1 MSADNGY
8 RYIDR
13 EKSWLA
19 FNARVLQEAADES
32 VPLLERLR
40 FIGIFSNNLDEFFRV
55 RFAAVR
61 RLSLSGVSGEKI
73 LGGISA
79 QQLVKDITEIVIK
92 QQAESLRI
100 LRLIEDELVKQNII
114 IIDETE
120 VTGEHENFVKDF
132 FIQKI
137 SPELVTII
145 LNDLAEFPLLK
156 DTSGYL
162 AVKLVMKT
170 EQKPSILGLVKPKQ
184 EIRYAIIEIP
194 KNTNRIVEL
203 PSKDGKQYLMLLDDV
218 IRYNLSSIF
227 NIFDYESISAHMIKI
242 TRDAQLDIDS
252 DMSKSMLEKIA
263 TSVKDRRIG
272 EPVRFVYDQSIGKDT
287 LKFFLDKMG
296 IHASDG
302 IIPGGRYHNRRDYM
316 NFPNLGRFDL
326 LYQPKTPLPV
336 EGLSLDGSILNR
348 IAQKDYLINAPFQSF
363 SYLIK
368 FLREAALDPKVTAI
382 KITLYRLAKNSQI
395 VSSLINAAK
404 NGKKVTVQIE
414 LQARFDEASNISYA
428 EQMQQEGIEL
438 IFGIKGLKVHSK
450 ICVIDRVENGK
461 VKRYGFI
468 STGNF
473 NETTA
478 KIYTDLTLFTSH
490 QQILK
495 DVAKI
500 FDFFDVNYRLHRYK
514 HLIVSPHYTRS
525 KFYKLIDREI
535 NNAIAGRPAYMNL
548 KMNSLSDTAMIDKLY
563 EASNAGVKIKLQVR
577 GICSLIPGVK
587 GMSENIEAISIVDY
601 LLEHTRCYI
610 FCNNDD
616 PEVFISS
623 ADFMTRNLDGRV
635 EVTCPIYDADIKKQI
650 IDTFNVGWKGN
661 VKARYHSEKFDNK
674 YRIRKEGEPVFRAQ
688 FETYNYYRDR
698 LDFCE
703 IPAKNK
709 INS

>member
-1 MSADNGY
+1 MSTDSRF

-55 RFAAVR
+55 RFAAIR
-61 RLSLSGVSGEKI
+61 RLSLSGQTGEKI

-79 QQLVKDITEIVIK
+79 QQLVKEITEIVIK
-92 QQAESLRI
+92 QQAESLRV
-100 LRLIEDELVKQNII
+100 LNTIEKELVKQNII
-114 IIDETE
+114 IIDENE
-120 VTGEHENFVKDF
+120 VSEEHEHFIKDF

-162 AVKLVMKT
+162 AIKLVMKS
-170 EQKPSILGLVKPKQ
+170 EQKSSVLGLIKKVKP
-184 EIRYAIIEIP
+184 EVRYAIIEIP

-203 PSKDGKQYLMLLDDV
+203 PNKDGKQYLIMLDDL

-272 EPVRFVYDQSIGKDT
+272 EPVRFVYDQHIEKDT
-287 LKFFLDKMG
+287 LKFFLSKMG
-296 IHASDG
+296 IDVSDG
-302 IIPGGRYHNRRDYM
+302 VIPGGRYHNRRDYM

-326 LYQPKTPLPV
+326 LYPPRVPLPV
-336 EGLSLDGSILNR
+336 EGLSLDGSLLNK
-348 IAQKDYLINAPFQSF
+348 IAKKDYLINAPFQSF

-368 FLREAALDPKVTAI
+368 FLREAALDPKVTSI

-395 VSSLINAAK
+395 ISSLINAAK

-450 ICVIDRVENGK
+450 ICLIDRIEDGK
-461 VKRYGFI
+461 LKRYGFI

-473 NETTA
+473 NESTA

-495 DVAKI
+495 DVSKI
-500 FDFFDVNYRLHRYK
+500 FDFFDVNYRIHRYK

-535 NNAIAGRPAYMNL
+535 NNAIMGRPAYINL
-548 KMNSLSDTAMIDKLY
+548 KMNSISDYPMIDKLY

-587 GMSENIEAISIVDY
+587 GMSENIEAVSIVDY
-601 LLEHTRCYI
+601 FLEHTRSFI

-635 EVTCPIYDADIKKQI
+635 EVACPIYDDTIKKQI
-650 IDTFNVGWKGN
+650 IDTFNIGWKGN
-661 VKARYHSEKFDNK
+661 VKARYHSEKFENN
-674 YRIRKEGEPVFRAQ
+674 YRIRAEGEPIFRAQ
-688 FETYNYYRDR
+688 HETYNYYKER
-698 LDFCE
+698 LE
-703 IPAKNK
+703 TLN
-709 INS
+709 N

>member
-1 MSADNGY
+1 MSTEKKY

-19 FNARVLQEAADES
+19 FNARVLQEAADIT

-40 FIGIFSNNLDEFFRV
+40 FLGIFSNNLDEFFRV
-55 RFAAVR
+55 RFAAIR
-61 RLSLSGVSGEKI
+61 RLSLTGVSGEKL

-92 QQAESLRI
+92 QQADSLRI
-100 LRLIEDELVKQNII
+100 LSDIEAQLVKENII
-114 IIDETE
+114 IINENEITKDQ
-120 VTGEHENFVKDF
+120 ENFINDF
-132 FIQKI
+132 FIQKV

-162 AVKLVMKT
+162 TIKLVMKS
-170 EQKPSILGLVKPKQ
+170 EQKTKLLGIVKAKS
-184 EIRYAIIEIP
+184 EVRYAIIEMP
-194 KNTNRIVEL
+194 KNINRIVVL
-203 PSKDGKQYLMLLDDV
+203 PPKNGKQYLILLDDV
-218 IRYNLSSIF
+218 IRYNLNSIF

-252 DMSKSMLEKIA
+252 DLSKSMLEKIA

-272 EPVRFVYDQSIGKDT
+272 EPVRFVYDSAIDKDT
-287 LKFFLDKMG
+287 LKFFLSKMR
-296 IHASDG
+296 IDASDS

-316 NFPNLGRFDL
+316 NFPNLGRTDL
-326 LYQPKTPLPV
+326 LYQPKLPLPV
-336 EGLSLDGSILNR
+336 EGLSFDGSILNK
-348 IAQKDYLINAPFQSF
+348 IALKDFLVYAPYQSF
-363 SYLIK
+363 SYVIK
-368 FLREAALDPKVTAI
+368 FLREAALDPKVTSI

-395 VSSLINAAK
+395 ISSLINAAK

-450 ICVIDRVENGK
+450 ICVIDRIEEGK
-461 VKRYGFI
+461 LKRYGII

-473 NETTA
+473 NESTA
-478 KIYTDLTLFTSH
+478 KIYTDVTLLTSH

-495 DVAKI
+495 DVAKV
-500 FDFFDVNYRLHRYK
+500 FDFFDVNYRIHRYK

-535 NNAIAGRPAYMNL
+535 LHANLGKPAFIKL
-548 KMNSLSDTAMIDKLY
+548 KMNSLSDFPMIDKLY
-563 EASNAGVKIKLQVR
+563 DASNAGVKIQLQIR

-587 GMSENIEAISIVDY
+587 GMSENIEAISIVDNF
-601 LLEHTRCYI
+601 LEHSRVFI
-610 FCNNDD
+610 FCNDNQFD
-616 PEVFISS
+616 VFISS

-635 EVTCPIYDADIKKQI
+635 EVTCPIYDEDIKKQI

-661 VKARYHSEKFDNK
+661 VKARLHSEKLDNK
-674 YRIRKEGEPVFRAQ
+674 YRVRKENEIVFRAQ
-688 FETYNYYRDR
+688 NETYNYY
-698 LDFCE
+698 CN
-703 IPAKNK
+703 P
-709 INS
+709 NSVIEDK